1 MKHARAEALDGIEPL
16 LKRLRTIE
24 GLKEKSRGCFYLG
37 GKGYLHFHEHGED
50 ELYAD
55 IGTGA
60 LERLPA
66 MTAAQR
72 KLILERAVRE
82 IAAVRAAANK
92 R

>member
-1 MKHARAEALDGIEPL
+1 MKHATATALDKLEPL
-16 LKRLRTIE
+16 LQRVRDLET
-24 GLKEKSRGCFYLG
+24 LKEKSRGCFYLD

-60 LERLPA
+60 FDRLPA
-66 MTAAQR
+66 MTVAQR

-82 IAAVRAAANK
+82 IAAARTAKK